1 MPVPIFDE
9 ALAAQLLQTDACI
22 IAEDGENVVV
32 AVRLPKATI
41 AGADAIPGRAGGP
54 YLVTLSGGGLRG
66 SRRFHCGEG
75 IGYSQE
81 TSKLNDINGG
91 GGKFSATMVDEARA
105 AA

>member
-41 AGADAIPGRAGGP
+41 AGLMPFLAALAD
-54 YLVTLSGGGLRG
+54 
-66 SRRFHCGEG
+66 H
-75 IGYSQE
+75 
-81 TSKLNDINGG
+81 TS
-91 GGKFSATMVDEARA
+91 
-105 AA
+105 